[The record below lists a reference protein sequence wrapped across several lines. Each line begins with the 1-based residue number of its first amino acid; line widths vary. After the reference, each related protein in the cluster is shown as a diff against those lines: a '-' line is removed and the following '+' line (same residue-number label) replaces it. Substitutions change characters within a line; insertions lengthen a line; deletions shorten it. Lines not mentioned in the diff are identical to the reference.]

1 MKKHSFSTASP
12 ASLGVS
18 PAGLQTFLEEIDRR
32 HLGVHGFVLLR
43 RGITIAEGWWKPYRA
58 ELPHQLFSLSKSF
71 TSTAIGF
78 AVQEGLLRLD
88 DRVVSFFPEKLPC
101 RPCENMEKMQ
111 IRHLLTMSTGHS
123 VEPDIFHPGKLAA
136 EFLRSYVDLEP
147 GSRFLYNTAATY
159 MLSAIL
165 QKRTGETLTRYLTP
179 RLFRPLGI
187 PVPQWDSDPD
197 GVNLGG
203 FGLNLDTRSIARFG
217 QFLLQKGCWNGRQL
231 LNPEWIQEATSF
243 QVENFGEK
251 DWGQGYGYQFWRC
264 VPEGVYRGD
273 GACGQYCVVCPRQ
286 EMVLAVNSGSDDM
299 QAILDL
305 FWEYVLPTVQEDP
318 LPPDP
323 SQQRKLE
330 KKLAGLRLPTPR
342 NTSEEQPQYAGRYVF
357 PENPA
362 GLRAVVLDFGG
373 QPAVRFQFHRNWI
386 EIPFGYG
393 EWIETGGLPAP
404 NAPNFEDD
412 WIFFRDAAAAGG
424 WKKDG
429 LHLDIVH
436 TRTLFTDHYHFQ
448 LTEGGLKLTIQRSL
462 IGKKGAFELFGFR
475 EEDHD

>member
-1 MKKHSFSTASP
+1 MSILSRA
-12 ASLGVS
+12 
-18 PAGLQTFLEEIDRR
+18 AG
-32 HLGVHGFVLLR
+32 
-43 RGITIAEGWWKPYRA
+43 
-58 ELPHQLFSLSKSF
+58 SS
-71 TSTAIGF
+71 
-78 AVQEGLLRLD
+78 
-88 DRVVSFFPEKLPC
+88 
-101 RPCENMEKMQ
+101 
-111 IRHLLTMSTGHS
+111 
-123 VEPDIFHPGKLAA
+123 
-136 EFLRSYVDLEP
+136 
-147 GSRFLYNTAATY
+147 ATY

-231 LNPEWIQEATSF
+231 LNPEWIEEATSF

-286 EMVLAVNSGSDDM
+286 EMVLAVNSGSNDM

-305 FWEYVLPTVQEDP
+305 FWEHILPTVQEDP

-323 SQQRKLE
+323 SQQRKLG
-330 KKLAGLRLPTPR
+330 KNIFLRLGIWKLPIRRPTESTASR
-342 NTSEEQPQYAGRYVF
+342 KT
-357 PENPA
+357 PA
-362 GLRAVVLDFGG
+362 GCAPYPSNWANSRLSGSSSIGTGSKSPSAMGSGSKPAGCPPQMLQTLRMTGFSSGTRPLPEAGKKM
-373 QPAVRFQFHRNWI
+373 ASIWI
-386 EIPFGYG
+386 SF
-393 EWIETGGLPAP
+393 
-404 NAPNFEDD
+404 
-412 WIFFRDAAAAGG
+412 
-424 WKKDG
+424 
-429 LHLDIVH
+429 H